1 MPRDQLFAVRIGPLA
16 IALVASSCAEIA
28 VKIAAHMT
36 GEPADRLSAA
46 PANADERCEFT
57 RSEYADRHAAPQICV
72 VLPRAD
78 AACAA

>member
-1 MPRDQLFAVRIGPLA
+1 MPRDQLFAVRIGAQA
-16 IALVASSCAEIA
+16 IALVSSSCAEIA

-57 RSEYADRHAAPQICV
+57 RSEYAHRHEAPPLCV
-72 VLPRAD
+72 VLPRSPAP
-78 AACAA
+78 CAA

>member
-1 MPRDQLFAVRIGPLA
+1 MPLDQLFTVRIGPVA

-36 GEPADRLSAA
+36 GEPADRLSAS

-57 RSEYADRHAAPQICV
+57 RSAYADRHAAPPLCV
-72 VLPRAD
+72 VLPRAP